1 MSLKSEDT
9 SLSSTPYTETRELPV
24 RIPVLIYGKS
34 PKICFKTIDFA
45 KFVQIWSKAVTNVC
59 SNCCLLAQEI
69 IVVVAAAAVVAKVNE
84 HFPPFPP
91 QLAAKPKPAPLPPL

>member
-1 MSLKSEDT
+1 MASLQKFASKQ
-9 SLSSTPYTETRELPV
+9 LKRW
-24 RIPVLIYGKS
+24 IQN
-34 PKICFKTIDFA
+34 FA
-45 KFVQIWSKAVTNVC
+45 KFVEIWSKAATNVC